1 MIKNALTH
9 LEGIFTKAKS
19 KILIEIIVFL
29 YVGENDK
36 TVHLTVKKK
45 GYKLLCNNKKK
56 LNKHRIAKSITD
68 VFIIA
73 PEPRNK
79 TRCVQCEK
87 KVKILIHEMNQDLK
101 L

>member
-1 MIKNALTH
+1 MI
-9 LEGIFTKAKS
+9 
-19 KILIEIIVFL
+19 FL

-36 TVHLTVKKK
+36 TIHLTVKKR
-45 GYKLLCNNKKK
+45 GYKLLCNDKKK
-56 LNKHRIAKSITD
+56 LNKYRIAKTLTD
-68 VFIIA
+68 VFVIA

-79 TRCVQCEK
+79 TRCVHCEK